1 MHARVFSSAILGIDA
16 YPVEIEA
23 NLTPTPKP
31 QFITVGLPE
40 GAVKESK
47 ERVIAAIRNSGFNY
61 PNKKTVI
68 NLAPADI
75 RKEGSAFDLPMAI
88 GILAALGQVKPDYLD
103 KLWLLG
109 ELALDGSLR
118 PIRGALPIAISASNQ
133 GVKGIVLPEQN
144 AKEAA
149 VAEGVKVAGFETL
162 RDVVS
167 MLNGVAETA
176 PTKVDLATLFKE
188 NLNYRRF
195 IRDVAEQGIDIVEG
209 PDVVEPSYSEL
220 RTSEYPSLEDQFDMQ
235 YHDQVDGT
243 TTWKDTILAIK
254 DKYPKTITGGTT
266 IGAVPDWVKESAD
279 NWTFNKQLREYVA
292 AVKRLD
298 QYILSEGRVETR
310 EDVVVGTKQVLNEET
325 GEFETV
331 NITENQITQTAIE
344 ALDATVD
351 VTTTD
356 METGAQTTETV
367 KNPLIVEDEE
377 QRAAA
382 QAVVDAT
389 PQPVIDSLNN

>member
-1 MHARVFSSAILGIDA
+1 MYKILHSLDQYSIQFGNSNIPIDLGNKD
-16 YPVEIEA
+16 YQ
-23 NLTPTPKP
+23 
-31 QFITVGLPE
+31 QFI
-40 GAVKESK
+40 K
-47 ERVIAAIRNSGFNY
+47 
-61 PNKKTVI
+61 
-68 NLAPADI
+68 
-75 RKEGSAFDLPMAI
+75 
-88 GILAALGQVKPDYLD
+88 
-103 KLWLLG
+103 
-109 ELALDGSLR
+109 
-118 PIRGALPIAISASNQ
+118 
-133 GVKGIVLPEQN
+133 
-144 AKEAA
+144 
-149 VAEGVKVAGFETL
+149 
-162 RDVVS
+162 
-167 MLNGVAETA
+167 
-176 PTKVDLATLFKE
+176 
-188 NLNYRRF
+188 
-195 IRDVAEQGIDIVEG
+195 DVAEQGIDIVEG